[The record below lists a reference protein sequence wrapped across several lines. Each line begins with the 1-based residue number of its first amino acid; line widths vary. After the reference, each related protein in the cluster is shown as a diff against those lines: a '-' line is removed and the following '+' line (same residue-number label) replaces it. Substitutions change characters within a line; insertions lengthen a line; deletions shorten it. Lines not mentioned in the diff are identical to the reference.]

1 MIDPRLFVG
10 FLVAQMGESQA
21 PRKPEPRQ
29 TEVIA
34 SWARDESFRPSGWS
48 SVRVVGEVTWDNGF
62 I

>member
-1 MIDPRLFVG
+1 
-10 FLVAQMGESQA
+10 MGESQA

-62 I
+62 L